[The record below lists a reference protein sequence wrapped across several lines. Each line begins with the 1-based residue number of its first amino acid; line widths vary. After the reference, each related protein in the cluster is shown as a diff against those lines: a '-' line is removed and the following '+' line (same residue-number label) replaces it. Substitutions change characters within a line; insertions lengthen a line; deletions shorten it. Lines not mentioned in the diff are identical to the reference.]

1 MIRAVR
7 WVLLLGFGAWGLYM
21 GLWAFQSASFS
32 VPADAAMKAV
42 YETRAVLALP
52 VGVLLI
58 VAGLLIFAVL
68 RGRNR

>member
-7 WVLLLGFGAWGLYM
+7 WLVVLAFAAWGLYL

-42 YETRAVLALP
+42 YDTRAMLALP

-58 VAGLLIFAVL
+58 VAGLLIFAAL
-68 RGRNR
+68 RNRNR